1 MKKFALI
8 ILFISCNANALV
20 WMEKQKEFDKFGRQ
34 YASVFVTET
43 IDENDVKEFKKVLDS
58 VKKEDLHIKYDS
70 IILKRNLGGSVWS
83 AMEIGA
89 MIRKNNLST
98 WIPKDEYCMSACVHI
113 LVAGVCRMAEGDIYI
128 HRRIHVTKEEKERTR
143 KETLA
148 LRKWESE
155 YFKLMD
161 VDPILEWKIHGNPH
175 WNGRFLSETEKLDL
189 GFYGAIEDIEENR
202 LNYVANNIGVN
213 KSDLMNEL
221 SKKYDSMNHTPNFIE
236 RFLSVLFPYKFR
248 DIFRGKYPSCTEQ
261 LFLDK

>member
-34 YASVFVTET
+34 YASVFVTEN
-43 IDENDVKEFKKVLDS
+43 IDENDVKEFKTILDI
-58 VKKEDLHIKYDS
+58 VKKEELHIKYDS
-70 IILKRNLGGSVWS
+70 IILKKNLGGSVWS

-113 LVAGVCRMAEGDIYI
+113 FVAGVCRMAEGDIYI

-148 LRKWESE
+148 LRKWEAE

-161 VDPILEWKIHGNPH
+161 VDPILEWI
-175 WNGRFLSETEKLDL
+175 
-189 GFYGAIEDIEENR
+189 
-202 LNYVANNIGVN
+202 VANNKGVD
-213 KSDLMNEL
+213 KRDLMNEL
-221 SKKYDSMNHTPNFIE
+221 SKKYDSMNRNPNFIV
-236 RFLSVLFPYKFR
+236 RLLSVLFPYKFR
-248 DIFRGKYPSCTEQ
+248 DSFRDKYPSCTEQ